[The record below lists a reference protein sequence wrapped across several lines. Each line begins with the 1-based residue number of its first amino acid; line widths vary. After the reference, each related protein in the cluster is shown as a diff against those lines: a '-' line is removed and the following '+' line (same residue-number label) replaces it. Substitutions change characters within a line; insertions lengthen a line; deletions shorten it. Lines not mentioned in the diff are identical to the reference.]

1 MKHSFKVY
9 LRLFHIWQELGENPW
24 KKPRASKKKS
34 KDFYKGAF
42 ESIPFL
48 NDDAKRTFVH
58 LLLRPGYMIR
68 DYVGGKHDRYMAP
81 LAALIIFYAF
91 FSLVSAALQPLES
104 KKEEKKEFS
113 IEMKDEKADKESL
126 EDDKGYKILYAAK
139 KLIVLPY
146 LDKHPEEVDS
156 RPKAILAAIE
166 GSLRSKGITLF
177 LGSFF
182 LLWFSM
188 RFAMRKDGVSWSAAA
203 AATAYAL
210 CQVSFFMLF
219 ALILSGGKDDSV
231 GYYIQA
237 IILVVDYKQWLSLT
251 WRKSIGRTIK
261 TSIYYG
267 LVWLLFWVLLIAVI
281 LCIALAS
288 GVFTLDDILQQV
300 SLSE

>member
-1 MKHSFKVY
+1 MKHSLKVY
-9 LRLFHIWQELGENPW
+9 LRLFHIWQVLGENPW
-24 KKPRASKKKS
+24 KKQRTSKKEG

-42 ESIPFL
+42 DSIPFL

-68 DYVGGKHDRYMAP
+68 DYVGGKHDRYLAP

-91 FSLVSAALQPLES
+91 FTLISSALQPLETR
-104 KKEEKKEFS
+104 KEEEKEFS
-113 IEMKDEKADKESL
+113 IEMKGGGDDEVKSTENDNV
-126 EDDKGYKILYAAK
+126 YKILIAAR
-139 KLIVLPY
+139 KLVKLPY

-203 AATAYAL
+203 AASAYVL
-210 CQVSFFMLF
+210 CQLSFFMLF
-219 ALILSGGKDDSV
+219 AVLLSGGKNDSV

-237 IILVVDYKQWLSLT
+237 IILVVDYKQWLSLA

-267 LVWLLFWVLLIAVI
+267 LIWLLFWVLLGVVI

-288 GVFTLDDILQQV
+288 GVV
-300 SLSE
+300 SLDQLISFWSD